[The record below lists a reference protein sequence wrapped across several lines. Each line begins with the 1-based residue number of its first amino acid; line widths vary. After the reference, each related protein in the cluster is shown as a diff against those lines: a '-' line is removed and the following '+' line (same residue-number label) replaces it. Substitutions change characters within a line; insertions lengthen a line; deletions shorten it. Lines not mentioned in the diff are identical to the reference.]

1 MQNDAITLEAIRK
14 EKAILE
20 DRISQALEDFRKET
34 GDRVHRIVNV
44 ETAAHGIIGMA
55 CQVELC

>member
-34 GDRVHRIVNV
+34 GARVHRIVNV